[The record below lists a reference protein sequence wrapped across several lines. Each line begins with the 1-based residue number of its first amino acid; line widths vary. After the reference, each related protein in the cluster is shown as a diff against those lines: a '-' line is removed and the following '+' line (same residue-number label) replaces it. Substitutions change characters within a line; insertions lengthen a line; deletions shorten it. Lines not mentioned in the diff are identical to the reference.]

1 MKIRRFESGDMPAIM
16 AIQARLFPASL
27 WSSSDYS
34 KLCAEPAGL
43 ILVAENETATPP
55 KVVGFAALR
64 RAADEAE
71 LLFMA
76 VDPDHQAQGIG
87 KALLQEALARLRKEG
102 ARRLFLEVRVSN
114 KRALCLYKALGFTL
128 HALRKGYYCEPS
140 EDAHVMSL
148 ELIASLC

>member
-1 MKIRRFESGDMPAIM
+1 MKIRRCESGDMPAIM
-16 AIQARLFPASL
+16 AIQERLFPPSQ
-27 WSSSDYS
+27 WSASDYS
-34 KLCAEPAGL
+34 KLCAEPEGL

-55 KVVGFAALR
+55 KVLGFAALR
-64 RAADEAE
+64 RVADEAE

-114 KRALCLYKALGFTL
+114 KRALRLYRALGFTL
-128 HALRKGYYCEPS
+128 HTLRKGYYREPL
-140 EDAHVMSL
+140 EDAYVMSL
-148 ELIASLC
+148 ELISRLC